1 MQDALASIAV
11 CTAILLGA
19 CATPEPPARQA
30 GDAPYR
36 YCESNGFKPGM
47 ASFDQCWEEVDK
59 AMWRRARS
67 ARARLSC
74 TPMGDRML
82 CQ

>member
-1 MQDALASIAV
+1 VQDALASIAV

-19 CATPEPPARQA
+19 CAAPEQPSRQA
-30 GDAPYR
+30 GDAP
-36 YCESNGFKPGM
+36 F
-47 ASFDQCWEEVDK
+47 
-59 AMWRRARS
+59 ARS

-74 TPMGDRML
+74 TPMGDRMV